1 MTARKKTVQLSV
13 LASAL
18 LPFLSH
24 GSQIQTADPH
34 GLYSKPGQTLA
45 LTHATLVTAP
55 GEKREDATLVIKD
68 GRILSVGGKVPSG
81 ARVIDTQGAWI
92 YPGFV
97 DPYSNYGL
105 PDKAYGPVNDDV
117 PHYAWPRAG
126 ATAPNAAIHGA
137 KVWRGE
143 AKADSEAAKPY
154 LEDGFTS
161 LASARLDGVFQG
173 YSVSLSLADLPSNQ
187 LIYKDSGRQF
197 MAFDKGSSPQAYPS
211 SLMGAMALVRQTLSD
226 AAWYK
231 EAQSHEAAKAELEA
245 NADLAALGNL
255 KSQGVLLATRHED
268 ELLSAATLF
277 KGFGLNPVYL
287 GSNFEYD
294 RADEVAK
301 ATNTVVLPL
310 NFPKPPKVTSEA
322 DLERAQLADLRHW
335 ERAPSSAAALS
346 DKGVAIAF
354 TRHGLEGSIW
364 PALKKAIEAGLSE
377 DKALAALTTVPAKV
391 SGIDTIAGQLKPG
404 MMADFVLAS
413 GNLFKDGKV
422 LSTWTQGQPHSQVP
436 LSQAALWGDYQVAG
450 GYSLSVKADG
460 GASLSLGDKAV
471 DKLSSQFED
480 QHLQLRWVDEAGS
493 HYWLLSG
500 SAKAPQLASF
510 QGGAWQNLVVSTKA
524 AEDEKAEENG
534 EQELV
539 SRVTFPNQAYGLAA
553 HPKQEKLHFKNATVW
568 TSEKDGILE
577 HSDVLVEDGVIE
589 KIGKDLST
597 PRGYQVIDATGL
609 HLTAGII
616 DEHSHIAI
624 SGGVNEFANAVTSE
638 VRIGDVINPNDVSVY
653 RALAGGT
660 TSAQLLHGSANPI
673 GGQAQM
679 IKLRW
684 GETAEDM
691 KFKEA
696 PASIKFALG
705 ENVKQ
710 SNWGDAFTV
719 RYPQTRMGVKS
730 LVADAFQT
738 AREYQEARTGYDLLS
753 RRNRSEVLP
762 PRRDYRL
769 DALVEIM
776 NKERFVHAHSYVAS
790 EILALMEVAEEFDFR
805 IQTFT
810 HILEGYKVAD
820 EMKAHGASASTFADW
835 WAYKFEVYDAIAQN
849 ACLMHDKGVLTS
861 INSDSEDLIRRLNL
875 EAAKSMAYCGMSP
888 EEAWKMATI
897 NPAKQLKIDQY
908 TGSIK
913 EGKAA
918 DLVLWDANPLS
929 ARARVQAT
937 WVDGKRYFDRKQD
950 LVERSAIKA
959 EKAALINKI
968 LNSGETP
975 AEDRKGYRPAVVHW
989 HCEDMDSHLE
999 EM

>member
-1 MTARKKTVQLSV
+1 MARTKTVKLSL

-18 LPFLSH
+18 LPFLSQ
-24 GSQIQTADPH
+24 GSQIQTEDPH
-34 GLYSKPGQTLA
+34 GLYPKAGQTLA
-45 LTHATLVTAP
+45 LTHATLITAP
-55 GEKREDATLVIKD
+55 GEKREDATLVVRD
-68 GRILSVGGKVPSG
+68 GRILAVDDKAPAG
-81 ARVIDTQGAWI
+81 ARVIDVKGAWI
-92 YPGFV
+92 YPGFI

-105 PDKAYGPVNDDV
+105 PTKAYEGPKDEV
-117 PHYAWPRAG
+117 PHYRWPRPG
-126 ATAPNAAIHGA
+126 AQAHNAAVHGSE
-137 KVWRGE
+137 VWRSR
-143 AKADSEAAKPY
+143 AKADMEGAKPF

-161 LASARLDGVFQG
+161 VASARLDGIFQG

-187 LIYKDSGRQF
+187 LVYQDKGRQF
-197 MAFDKGSSPQAYPS
+197 MAFDKGSSPQVYPT

-231 EAQSHEAAKAELEA
+231 DALNHDGARAQLET
-245 NADLAALGNL
+245 NADLAALGAL
-255 KSQGVLLATRHED
+255 KQQGILLATRHED
-268 ELLSAATLF
+268 ELLSAANLF

-301 ATNTVVLPL
+301 VAKTVVLPL
-310 NFPKPPKVTSEA
+310 NFPKPPKVASEA

-335 ERAPSSAAALS
+335 ERAPSTAAALTQR
-346 DKGVAIAF
+346 GVAVAF
-354 TRHGLEGSIW
+354 SRHGLEGSIW
-364 PALKKAIEAGLSE
+364 PEVKKAIKDGLSE
-377 DKALAALTTVPAKV
+377 DQALAALTTVPAKIGGV
-391 SGIDTIAGQLKPG
+391 DGIAGQLKAG
-404 MMADFVLAS
+404 MMADFVIAS
-413 GNLFKDGKV
+413 GDIFQDGKV

-436 LSQAALWGDYQVAG
+436 LDLAALWGDYQVAG
-450 GYSLSVKADG
+450 DYALTVKDDGSVSLKQ
-460 GASLSLGDKAV
+460 GDKAI
-471 DKLSSQFED
+471 DQLTSNYED
-480 QHLQLRWVDEAGS
+480 RQLQLRWADDAGS
-493 HYWLLSG
+493 HYWVLSG
-500 SAKAPQLASF
+500 SHKAPVISAQ
-510 QGGAWQNLVVSTKA
+510 QGGAWQSLVVTAKA
-524 AEDEKAEENG
+524 PEAKKEDKADDAK
-534 EQELV
+534 LV
-539 SRVTFPNQAYGLAA
+539 SRASFPDQAYGLAQ
-553 HPKQEKLHFKNATVW
+553 HPKSEKLLIKNATVW
-568 TSEKDGILE
+568 TSEKAGILDNT
-577 HSDVLVEDGVIE
+577 DVLIDDGVIE
-589 KIGKDLST
+589 KLGKHLDA
-597 PRGYQVIDATGL
+597 PRGATVIDGTGK

-624 SGGVNEFANAVTSE
+624 SGGVNEASEAVTSE
-638 VRIGDVINPNDVSVY
+638 VRVGDVINPNDISIY

-696 PASIKFALG
+696 PGTIKFALG

-710 SNWGDAFTV
+710 SNWGDNFTI
-719 RYPQTRMGVKS
+719 RYPQSRMGVKS
-730 LVADAFQT
+730 LMEDAFQT
-738 AREYQEARTGYDLLS
+738 AREYQEARTRYDLLS
-753 RRNRSEVLP
+753 KRNKNEVLP

-790 EILALMEVAEEFDFR
+790 EILALMEVADEFDFH

-820 EMKAHGASASTFADW
+820 EMKAHGATASTFADW

-849 ACLMHDKGVLTS
+849 ACLLNQKGVLTS

-888 EEAWKMATI
+888 EDAWKMATI
-897 NPAKQLKIDQY
+897 NPAKELKVDKY
-908 TGSIK
+908 VGSIK
-913 EGKAA
+913 EGKQA
-918 DLVLWDANPLS
+918 DLVLWDASPLS
-929 ARARVQAT
+929 ARARVLDT
-937 WVDGKRYFDRKQD
+937 WVDGKRYFDRERD
-950 LVERSAIKA
+950 LAERQAIKA
-959 EKAALINKI
+959 EKATLIDKI
-968 LNSGETP
+968 LKSGEKP